1 MLMRMRHTWDAP
13 HRIAAPVQPTKE
25 LIDPMSPEPTTT
37 SRVAPIDP
45 QSAADSVKR
54 TFEAVRAN
62 LGFVPNG
69 VKVLAASPH
78 ALRGYLGLSAALHA
92 GALSTAE
99 RERLAILTAH
109 RNDCGYCLAAHTH
122 AGRAA
127 GLSESEL
134 RASRDGVAS
143 DRRGAALLRLATAVI
158 DYRGDVPDDELV
170 AARRAGLTDAE
181 LIEVVAEVS
190 LNTFSNYANRFA
202 RPELDFPPVT
212 EHAQTTASD
221 LAA

>member
-1 MLMRMRHTWDAP
+1 MS
-13 HRIAAPVQPTKE
+13 RIA
-25 LIDPMSPEPTTT
+25 
-37 SRVAPIDP
+37 PIEP
-45 QSAADSVKR
+45 QSATGSVKSAFDSVQ
-54 TFEAVRAN
+54 AN

-78 ALRGYLGLSAALHA
+78 ALRGYLGLSAGLNA
-92 GALSTAE
+92 GTLSRAE

-109 RNDCGYCLAAHTH
+109 RNECGYCLAAHTH

-127 GLSESEL
+127 GLSEPEL
-134 RASRDGVAS
+134 QASRDGAAG
-143 DRRGAALLRLATAVI
+143 DARGAALLRLAGAVI
-158 DYRGDVPDDELV
+158 DYRGDVPDDELA
-170 AARRAGLTDAE
+170 AARSAGLTDAE

-190 LNTFSNYANRFA
+190 LNTFSNYANRLA

-212 EHAQTTASD
+212 QDTRPTASD

>member
-1 MLMRMRHTWDAP
+1 
-13 HRIAAPVQPTKE
+13 
-25 LIDPMSPEPTTT
+25 MSSKPTTT
-37 SRVAPIDP
+37 SRVAPIEP
-45 QSAADSVKR
+45 HSATDSVKR
-54 TFEAVRAN
+54 AFDAVRAN

-78 ALRGYLGLSAALHA
+78 ALRGYLGLSCGLHT
-92 GALSTAE
+92 GALSRAE

-127 GLSESEL
+127 GLSEAEL
-134 RASRDGVAS
+134 QASRDGAAG
-143 DRRGAALLRLATAVI
+143 DPRGAALLRLATAVI

-170 AARRAGLTDAE
+170 AARGAGLTDAE

-190 LNTFSNYANRFA
+190 LKTFTNYLNRFA

-212 EHAQTTASD
+212 EHAPAAPSD

>member
-1 MLMRMRHTWDAP
+1 MSSNRTETT
-13 HRIAAPVQPTKE
+13 RI
-25 LIDPMSPEPTTT
+25 
-37 SRVAPIDP
+37 APIDP
-45 QSAADSVKR
+45 QSATGSVKR
-54 TFEAVRAN
+54 TLDAVGAN

-69 VKVLAASPH
+69 VKVLATSPH
-78 ALRGYLGLSAALHA
+78 ALRGYLALSAGLDA
-92 GALSTAE
+92 GTLSRAE
-99 RERLAILTAH
+99 RERLAILTAE

-134 RASRDGVAS
+134 QASRDGAAGDPRV
-143 DRRGAALLRLATAVI
+143 AALLRFASAVI
-158 DYRGDVPDDELV
+158 DYRGDVPDDELA

-190 LNTFSNYANRFA
+190 LNTFSNYANRLA
-202 RPELDFPPVT
+202 RPELDFPPV
-212 EHAQTTASD
+212 AQDARAAASD